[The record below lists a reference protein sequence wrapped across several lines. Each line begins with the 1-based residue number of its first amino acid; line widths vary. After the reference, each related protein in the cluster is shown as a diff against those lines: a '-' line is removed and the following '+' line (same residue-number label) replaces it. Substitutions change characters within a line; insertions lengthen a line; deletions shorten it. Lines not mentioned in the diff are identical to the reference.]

1 MSMSRPGLHIPK
13 VIGHRGAALRAPEN
27 TIAGFRKAAELGCR
41 WVEFDVRLSLE
52 DRPVVFHDDTLERTT
67 DGTGR
72 VGATPLG
79 DLLSRDAGGYFD
91 FACRGERIPTL
102 DETLMLLPSLGL
114 GCDLE
119 MKPDLGREQALAE
132 TVASTIE
139 RCWPKTFPFP
149 LVTSFSALAIE
160 AFADLAPH
168 IPRGYLTT
176 KLPSDWQVQA
186 GRFGAAAVICDH
198 KSLTLEDVR
207 AVSGAGF
214 PLLVYT
220 VNQESRAEQLFA
232 CGIDSVISD
241 APDTILAG
249 HTDQKF
255 EPWPD

>member
-1 MSMSRPGLHIPK
+1 MSITRPGLHIPK

-27 TIAGFRKAAELGCR
+27 TLAGFRKAAELGCT

-67 DGTGR
+67 GGTGR

-79 DLLSRDAGGYFD
+79 DLLSHDAGSYFN
-91 FACRGERIPTL
+91 FKYRGERIPTL
-102 DETLMLLPSLGL
+102 DETLTLLLSLRL

-119 MKPDLGREQALAE
+119 MKADPGREQALAE
-132 TVASTIE
+132 TVAGTIE
-139 RCWPKTFPFP
+139 RVWPKAFPYP

-198 KSLTLEDVR
+198 KSLILDDVT
-207 AVSGAGF
+207 AVSHAGF

-220 VNQESRAEQLFA
+220 VNQMSRAEQLFA
-232 CGIDSVISD
+232 WGVDSVISD
-241 APDTILAG
+241 APDTIFAG
-249 HTDQKF
+249 VTQ
-255 EPWPD
+255 

>member
-1 MSMSRPGLHIPK
+1 MSMSRPRLHIPK

-27 TIAGFRKAAELGCR
+27 TLAGFRKAAELSCT

-52 DRPVVFHDDTLERTT
+52 GQPVVFHDDTLERTT

-79 DLLSRDAGGYFD
+79 NLLSRDAGSYFD
-91 FACRGERIPTL
+91 LKYRGEHIPTL

-139 RCWPKTFPFP
+139 RAWPKAFPFP

-160 AFADLAPH
+160 AFANLAPH
-168 IPRGYLTT
+168 IPRGYLTAE
-176 KLPSDWQVQA
+176 LPFDWQVQA
-186 GRFGAAAVICDH
+186 GRTGAVAVICDH
-198 KSLTLEDVR
+198 KSLTLDDVR

-232 CGIDSVISD
+232 WGVDSVISD
-241 APDTILAG
+241 APDAILAG
-249 HTDQKF
+249 HTGPKF